1 MNRFQVFALAI
12 LLVFMALTGCADE
25 QAVSTLTAGRIVP
38 LENFK
43 SEFGFEKD
51 ISVWLPPGYS
61 KDQKYAVLYMQ
72 DGQEIFDA
80 SVTLF
85 NQEWRADEVSAQ
97 LMSEGIVRNFII
109 VGIHHAETGR
119 FSEYLPQKP
128 YMTIPETERREF
140 SEIEM
145 PFGGK
150 LFENE
155 IRSDSYL
162 RFLVEELMP
171 YIDQTFPVLSDQGN
185 TFVMGSSMGGLI
197 SIYAISEYPDIFGGA
212 ACLSTHW
219 PGSMSLE
226 SNPFWAEMLSYLEA
240 NLPSPQNHRIYF
252 DHGNEGLDAM
262 YGGIQQQVD
271 ELMRARGFDETNWIT
286 RTFPGADHTPID
298 WGERLHLP
306 LTFLLQ
312 APSDGAAEAEL
323 VIDTVQE

>member
-1 MNRFQVFALAI
+1 MIRFQVFVLSV

-43 SEFGFEKD
+43 SEASFEKD
-51 ISVWLPPGYS
+51 ISVWLPPDYS
-61 KDQKYAVLYMQ
+61 EDQKYAVLYMQ

-97 LMSEGIVRNFII
+97 LMSEGVVRDFII
-109 VGIHHAETGR
+109 VGIHHAGTGR
-119 FSEYLPQKP
+119 FAEYLPQKP
-128 YMTIPETERREF
+128 YMRIPETERREF

-155 IRSDSYL
+155 IHSDSYL
-162 RFLVEELMP
+162 RFLVEELKP
-171 YIDQTFPVLSDQGN
+171 YIDRNFPVLSDQGN

-252 DHGNEGLDAM
+252 DHGSEGLDAM
-262 YGGIQQQVD
+262 YGDIQFKVD
-271 ELMRARGFDETNWIT
+271 ELMRAKGYDETNWVSRI
-286 RTFPGADHTPID
+286 FPGADHTPID

-306 LTFLLQ
+306 ITFLLQ
-312 APSDGAAEAEL
+312 ASSD
-323 VIDTVQE
+323 